1 MISRMCLYV
10 RLLGSLGKNLIT
22 RIGSELADC
31 LVATKQCIVYRLCGC
46 FCKSTDDDDVGSETP
61 VTSQPESIHQ
71 LQPDECPDGEYD
83 LTAEIGHQAWF
94 HRVDRR
100 TAQEMVRNGGQGCF
114 LVRPS
119 GSGNNALTLTL
130 WHRHRPFNILIRH
143 REDGLFALGTRKQN
157 EPAFASVEE
166 LVRNYHMEE
175 LILFSRGERA
185 GKTLL
190 TSSPVYEES
199 GF

>member
-157 EPAFASVEE
+157 EPKKMTSCLNLQGKQHKECHRKNTA
-166 LVRNYHMEE
+166 LKIGTWNVR
-175 LILFSRGERA
+175 
-185 GKTLL
+185 TLL
-190 TSSPVYEES
+190 PS
-199 GF
+199 GICFS